1 MRVAIGADHAGF
13 ELKEQLKHVLDDLH
27 VEYVDVGTRSTDSVD
42 YPDFAAAVAH
52 GVAERSVD
60 RGVLVCGSGIG
71 MAIAANKVD
80 GVRAAS
86 VTEEIAARLCRQH
99 NDANI
104 IALGARLT
112 PIDRAAS
119 ILRTFLQTPF
129 EGGRH
134 ERRVAKIHAIEQQN
148 DRNHQT
154 R

>member
-13 ELKEQLKHVLDDLH
+13 ELKEQLKRTLDDLR
-27 VEYVDVGTRSTDSVD
+27 VEYVDVGTRSTESVD
-42 YPDFAAAVAH
+42 YPDYAAEVAR
-52 GVAERSVD
+52 GVAARTVD
-60 RGVLVCGSGIG
+60 CGVLVCGSGIG

-80 GVRAAS
+80 GIRAAS
-86 VTEEIAARLCRQH
+86 VTDEIAARLCREH

-112 PIDRAAS
+112 SADRAAT
-119 ILRTFLQTPF
+119 ILRTFLETPF
-129 EGGRH
+129 AGGRH

-148 DRNHQT
+148 GR